1 MQGLDQI
8 LGSSG
13 MDLSGLGAR
22 FGLSPEQTQSAM
34 GSLMPAIL
42 GGVHKQVQA
51 GSADAVSDAGANMAD
66 PDTGAG
72 NNVLGQIFGS
82 KDVSR
87 QVADHAAEQTG
98 LSGTVMRAMLP
109 MVAAMVAKHMATQG
123 GGAIGGGAM
132 GGGGM
137 GGARGGLLGSLTGG
151 GDTSGMGNLGGLLGG
166 GGNPLD
172 AILAGRR

>member
-1 MQGLDQI
+1 MQGLNQI

-13 MDLSGLGAR
+13 MDLGSLGAR

-34 GSLMPAIL
+34 GSLMPAVL

-51 GSADAVSDAGANMAD
+51 GSADAVSDAGANMVE

-123 GGAIGGGAM
+123 GGAIGGG
-132 GGGGM
+132 GM
-137 GGARGGLLGSLTGG
+137 GGALGGLLGSFTG
-151 GDTSGMGNLGGLLGG
+151 GDTSGMGGLGGLLGG